1 MKLPEPTRYE
11 KILGDRLRRRNVPFK
26 SGPVIWFTRADY
38 YTPDLVVG
46 KRLIVEVDGSIHDLE
61 ARKTPDR
68 IRHRALENLGYF
80 VLRVRN
86 ERVRR
91 DVDAVVEEIIQ
102 RYYET
107 FDNEKARPKIE
118 IVKPDGYD
126 SIPIYIRDNIS
137 RWSVSFNQSL
147 NEDSWT
153 ANYFKQ
159 QLPELDLI
167 LVTNQSALERFM
179 LLLLGLNLK
188 TSDEGILDFEYS
200 EKMFGTSIR
209 IVQEMFGEQ
218 GRMAGIHL
226 KNMFNV
232 SAPGF
237 LKNLVF
243 FGGPRINQGI
253 VSITNLQALKTHIDA
268 FNLHFSKFGV
278 TVEEAEVKSECMHA
292 LKKVMDPNSSFQWII
307 DWIKKSDNK

>member
-1 MKLPEPTRYE
+1 MKIPEPTRYE
-11 KILGDRLRRRNVPFK
+11 KRLGDRLSSRNIPYK
-26 SGPVIWFTRADY
+26 SGPAVWFTRADY

-68 IRHRALENLGYF
+68 IRHRALENLGYYII
-80 VLRVRN
+80 RVRN
-86 ERVRR
+86 ERIRR

-107 FDNEKARPKIE
+107 VDNEKARPKIE

-126 SIPIYIRDNIS
+126 SIPKYIHDNIS
-137 RWSVSFNQSL
+137 QWSISFNQLL
-147 NEDSWT
+147 NEESWT
-153 ANYFKQ
+153 TNYFKIH
-159 QLPELDLI
+159 LTGYDSI

-188 TSDEGILDFEYS
+188 SSEEGILDFERPA
-200 EKMFGTSIR
+200 KLFGKSIL
-209 IVQEMFGEQ
+209 IVQEVFGGQ
-218 GRMAGIHL
+218 GESAGIHF

-237 LKNLVF
+237 FKNLVF
-243 FGGPRINQGI
+243 FGGPKINQGI
-253 VSITNLQALKTHIDA
+253 VSITNLHSLKAHIYA
-268 FNLHFSKFGV
+268 FNKHFLRYGV
-278 TVEEAEVKSECMHA
+278 AVEEAEVKEECLYA
-292 LKKVMDPNSSFQWII
+292 LKKIEGLNPSFQWILE
-307 DWIKKSDNK
+307 WN

>member
-11 KILGDRLRRRNVPFK
+11 KILGDRLRRKSVPYK

-80 VLRVRN
+80 VIRVRN

-107 FDNEKARPKIE
+107 VDNEKARPKIE

-126 SIPIYIRDNIS
+126 SIPLYIHDNIS
-137 RWSVSFNQSL
+137 RWAVSFNQSL
-147 NEDSWT
+147 REESWT
-153 ANYFKQ
+153 AYYFKQ
-159 QLPELDLI
+159 QLPKLELI

-200 EKMFGTSIR
+200 AIYHDKR
-209 IVQEMFGEQ
+209 
-218 GRMAGIHL
+218 L
-226 KNMFNV
+226 NV
-232 SAPGF
+232 DLS
-237 LKNLVF
+237 N
-243 FGGPRINQGI
+243 RNY
-253 VSITNLQALKTHIDA
+253 T
-268 FNLHFSKFGV
+268 
-278 TVEEAEVKSECMHA
+278 
-292 LKKVMDPNSSFQWII
+292 
-307 DWIKKSDNK
+307 